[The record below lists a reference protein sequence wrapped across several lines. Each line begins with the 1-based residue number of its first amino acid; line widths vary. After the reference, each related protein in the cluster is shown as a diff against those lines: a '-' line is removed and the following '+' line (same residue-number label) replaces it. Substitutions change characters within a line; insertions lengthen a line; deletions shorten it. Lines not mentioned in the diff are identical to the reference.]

1 MMIDL
6 IQKLEQQRVE
16 EIGGGSYSRFFDTV
30 IYPKLQSPEPT
41 PEHAYLNLSSL
52 VPLGVKT

>member
-6 IQKLEQQRVE
+6 IQKPEQQRVE
-16 EIGGGSYSRFFDTV
+16 EIGGKCYSRFFDIV
-30 IYPKLQSPEPT
+30 IDQKPQSAKPT